1 MYIFLDES
9 GNFTKHNHEEYFVI
23 GSFTVSDQRATA
35 KAFKS
40 WLRSRFPRKMRTQSE
55 IKWSATGITDEL
67 RVRTIKYISNLNVR
81 IRYSFLLRNNIPSTY
96 RKKGML
102 ESGILY
108 ANIITETLE
117 TYLPTDEK
125 EIYIFC
131 DQRSL
136 KDMSKSE
143 FESYIAG
150 RLLPFCTTG
159 TIIRV
164 QMIDSNSNVNIQIAD
179 WISGAISRY
188 LESGKNGDEYFKI
201 LKNNFLEKGKEFF
214 AE

>member
-1 MYIFLDES
+1 MYIFIDES

-23 GSFTVSDQRATA
+23 GSFTVSDQRVTA
-35 KAFKS
+35 KAFRS
-40 WLRSRFPRKMRTQSE
+40 WLRTRFPRKMRKQSE
-55 IKWSATGITDEL
+55 IKWSATGISDEL
-67 RVRTIKYISNLNVR
+67 RLRTIKHVSDLNVR

-96 RKKGML
+96 RRKGKL
-102 ESGILY
+102 DSGILY
-108 ANIITETLE
+108 ANVIAETLE

-125 EIYIFC
+125 ELYIFC
-131 DQRSL
+131 DRRSL

-143 FESYIAG
+143 FEAHIVG
-150 RLLPFCTTG
+150 RLLPLCTAG
-159 TIIRV
+159 TLIQV
-164 QMIDSNSNVNIQIAD
+164 QMIDSTSNVNIQIAD

-188 LESGKNGDEYFKI
+188 LENGQNGEEYFKI

>member
-9 GNFTKHNHEEYFVI
+9 GNFKKHNHEEYFVI
-23 GSFTVSDQRATA
+23 GSFTVSNQRATA
-35 KAFKS
+35 KAFRS
-40 WLRSRFPRKMRTQSE
+40 WLRTRFPRKMRTQSE

-67 RVRTIKYISNLNVR
+67 RMRTIKHISDLNVR
-81 IRYSFLLRNNIPSTY
+81 IRYGYLLRNNIPSTY
-96 RKKGML
+96 KRKGRL
-102 ESGILY
+102 DSGILY
-108 ANIITETLE
+108 ANIIAETLE

-143 FESYIAG
+143 FESHITG
-150 RLLPFCTTG
+150 KLLPLCVTG
-159 TIIRV
+159 TRIQV
-164 QMIDSNSNVNIQIAD
+164 QMIDSTSNVNIQIAD

-188 LESGKNGDEYFKI
+188 LENSKNGEEYFKI
-201 LKNNFLEKGKEFF
+201 LKNNFLEKGREFF
-214 AE
+214 TE

>member
-35 KAFKS
+35 KAFRS
-40 WLRSRFPRKMRTQSE
+40 WSRTRFPRKMKTQSE

-67 RVRTIKYISNLNVR
+67 RVRTVKFISDLNVR
-81 IRYSFLLRNNIPSTY
+81 IRYGFLLRNNIPNTY
-96 RKKGML
+96 RRKGKL
-102 ESGILY
+102 DSGILY
-108 ANIITETLE
+108 ANIIAETLE

-125 EIYIFC
+125 NIYVFC

-143 FESYIAG
+143 FESHIAG
-150 RLLPFCTTG
+150 RLLPLCTTG
-159 TIIRV
+159 TMIQVR
-164 QMIDSNSNVNIQIAD
+164 MIDSTSNVNIQIAD

-188 LESGKNGDEYFKI
+188 LENGKNGEEYFKI
-201 LKNNFLEKGKEFF
+201 LKNNFLERGKEFF
-214 AE
+214 VE